1 MVKVCGDGKKI
12 FVFYKK
18 SVIFVENYFLN
29 MKVLRPE
36 VQACLKSHLPGKHGM
51 FDLMDDMFLSAYNVT
66 DDEFDFMLEH
76 ATEEEDQIIAEAID
90 SSSFTLK
97 RKSLEIRNKYLK
109 LFNGTDGINNDLHL

>member
-1 MVKVCGDGKKI
+1 
-12 FVFYKK
+12 
-18 SVIFVENYFLN
+18 

-36 VQACLKSHLPGKHGM
+36 VQACLKSNQPGKHGV
-51 FDLMDDMFLSAYNVT
+51 FDLMDDMFLSFYNVT
-66 DDEFDFMLEH
+66 DNEFDFMLEH
-76 ATEEEDQIIAEAID
+76 VTEEEEEIIVKAVD

>member
-1 MVKVCGDGKKI
+1 
-12 FVFYKK
+12 
-18 SVIFVENYFLN
+18 

-36 VQACLKSHLPGKHGM
+36 VQECLKSHLPGKHGV
-51 FDLMDDMFLSAYNVT
+51 FDLMDDMFLSFYNVT
-66 DDEFDFMLEH
+66 DNEFDFMLEH
-76 ATEEEDQIIAEAID
+76 VTEEEEEIIVKAVD

>member
-36 VQACLKSHLPGKHGM
+36 VQECLKSHLPGKHGV
-51 FDLMDDMFLSAYNVT
+51 FDLMDDLFLSLYNIT
-66 DDEFDFMLEH
+66 DEEFDFMLQH
-76 ATEEEDQIIAEAID
+76 ATDEEEQIIVQAID
-90 SSSFTLK
+90 SESFSVK

-109 LFNGTDGINNDLHL
+109 LFNGTDGINNNLHL